1 MDETVGE
8 HEDLV
13 SIPSVIE
20 IIKALGKET
29 EPGVASAKQKVELWR
44 YNANLVFSKQGE
56 IVVRNRAVAANGVVS
71 EITIG
76 HGSIEPRPKS
86 DPFRETSSA
95 TRNWVGMELERA
107 VRSIV

>member
-13 SIPSVIE
+13 NIPNVIE
-20 IIKALGKET
+20 VIKALGKET

-56 IVVRNRAVAANGVVS
+56 IVVRNVARSVQLC
-71 EITIG
+71 G
-76 HGSIEPRPKS
+76 H
-86 DPFRETSSA
+86 
-95 TRNWVGMELERA
+95 
-107 VRSIV
+107 